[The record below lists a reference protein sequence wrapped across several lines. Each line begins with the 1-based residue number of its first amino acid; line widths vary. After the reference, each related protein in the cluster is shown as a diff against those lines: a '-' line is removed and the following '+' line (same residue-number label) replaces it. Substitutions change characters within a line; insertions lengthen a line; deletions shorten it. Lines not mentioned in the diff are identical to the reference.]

1 MSNISSRSLAFAGLC
16 VSVILFSAG
25 YVWFTRPDESTAS
38 TAVAPADAAVI
49 ARAASRPH
57 VVIRST
63 ALDATYGQV
72 SLVPLDRPMALDG
85 DADDR
90 VATALFCE
98 RVYMASGHGLCL
110 VADRGVI
117 TSYRAE
123 LFDSQFQTRQ
133 RLPVAG
139 VPSRARVSPD
149 GSLAAFTYFVN
160 GDSYAAGGFS
170 TRSVI
175 VNTADGSIVGELE
188 QFAVTRDGAPFK
200 AVDFNFWGVTFAKQ
214 AGTFYA
220 TLASGGTNYL
230 IEGNAHAHTARVLRD
245 GVECPSLSPDNR
257 RVAFKRRI
265 PGIRLHWS
273 IQVFDLE
280 SGKETTLAETRSVD
294 DQVEWL
300 DDNTI
305 VYAIPS
311 GLQKAH
317 ASMDIWAVPADGAGS
332 PRVLF
337 ENADSPAVVR

>member
-1 MSNISSRSLAFAGLC
+1 
-16 VSVILFSAG
+16 
-25 YVWFTRPDESTAS
+25 
-38 TAVAPADAAVI
+38 
-49 ARAASRPH
+49 
-57 VVIRST
+57 
-63 ALDATYGQV
+63 
-72 SLVPLDRPMALDG
+72 
-85 DADDR
+85 
-90 VATALFCE
+90 
-98 RVYMASGHGLCL
+98 MASGHGICL

-123 LFDSQFQTRQ
+123 LFDNQFQPRQ
-133 RLPVAG
+133 RLPIAG
-139 VPSRARVSPD
+139 VPSRARVAPD
-149 GSLAAFTYFVN
+149 GSLAAFTYFVH

-175 VNTADGSIVGELE
+175 VRTEDASVLSELE

-214 AGTFYA
+214 DAVFYA

-230 IEGNAHAHTARVLRD
+230 IEGNARTHTARVLRD

-257 RVAFKRRI
+257 RIAFKRRM

-273 IQVFDLE
+273 VQVFDLE

-305 VYAIPS
+305 LYAIPS
-311 GLQKAH
+311 GLQKAR
-317 ASMDIWAVPADGAGS
+317 ASMDIWAVPADGSGS
-332 PRVLF
+332 PRLVA